1 MPNGTVQAIGRLV
14 TKCVED
20 ASSLSCRRLRHF
32 KLRASSLYAEG
43 VVVNSRSV
51 EERSDDTTG
60 ERRGQLATPKES
72 SWA

>member
-1 MPNGTVQAIGRLV
+1 MEDRWGPGPDDTIARLGN
-14 TKCVED
+14 KCV
-20 ASSLSCRRLRHF
+20 AHAGSRF
-32 KLRASSLYAEG
+32 TPKPSSLYAEG

-60 ERRGQLATPKES
+60 ERRGQLATLKES